1 MIAIVV
7 GIAATVAAVAI
18 AETDLGRVSLASIS
32 LSFSAAVV
40 LCFAATGPIV
50 RAAAAIAR
58 LFGAPGALGA
68 TTLERAPRRVWAT
81 AMTVMIGVAATVAM
95 GGASRNM
102 VDSATV
108 TFEELAKTDIFVS
121 PSAMEQFPTGPLLPT
136 GLGEKI
142 AALPGIEEV
151 SPAQMAFATLGSGR
165 VMLQGLPAE
174 SGDIRVAAVDR
185 SLLPRIAAGEGV
197 VVSRDVARSLD
208 LAPGSPVTLP
218 TPTGAHTVEV
228 LQVIP
233 YFSAVAGVVIMDLD
247 QLRQWYQ
254 RPGETIL
261 SIDLEPGADPQAVIA
276 DIRSIAPPEMHI
288 DTGRAAVT
296 AISSGV
302 RQGSAMSTAIL
313 WIVVLVATVALLN
326 TLMLSVLERRRE
338 LGVLRAMGTGRKF
351 LLRSVLAEAAGIG
364 IVGAAL
370 GLAVGTAVQYLAT
383 VAIGHAMTIDIVYA
397 PGPLILIY
405 GLAALGLALLGSIPP
420 ALRAARMP
428 IVEALAAD

>member
-1 MIAIVV
+1 
-7 GIAATVAAVAI
+7 
-18 AETDLGRVSLASIS
+18 
-32 LSFSAAVV
+32 
-40 LCFAATGPIV
+40 
-50 RAAAAIAR
+50 
-58 LFGAPGALGA
+58 
-68 TTLERAPRRVWAT
+68 
-81 AMTVMIGVAATVAM
+81 
-95 GGASRNM
+95 
-102 VDSATV
+102 
-108 TFEELAKTDIFVS
+108 
-121 PSAMEQFPTGPLLPT
+121 
-136 GLGEKI
+136 
-142 AALPGIEEV
+142 
-151 SPAQMAFATLGSGR
+151 
-165 VMLQGLPAE
+165 MLQGLPAE

-185 SLLPRIAAGEGV
+185 SLLPRMAAGEGV

-208 LAPGSPVTLP
+208 LEPGSAVTLP

-261 SIDLEPGADPQAVIA
+261 SIDLEPGADPDAVIA
-276 DIRSIAPPEMHI
+276 DIRSIAPPQMHV
-288 DTGRAAVT
+288 DTGRDAVT
-296 AISSGV
+296 AISSSV

-370 GLAVGTAVQYLAT
+370 GLAVGAAVQYLAT